1 MVAGS
6 RLGTAASRGAPAA
19 DRRMPDMEPSLAS
32 CLIVMSGGALGTLA
46 RYGVTFAT
54 MQLSRAVPW
63 GTILCNV
70 TGSLL
75 IGLVAGLTLAMA
87 RTPAVNLGTSLVI
100 RPSI

>member
-1 MVAGS
+1 
-6 RLGTAASRGAPAA
+6 
-19 DRRMPDMEPSLAS
+19 MPDMEPSLAS

-75 IGLVAGLTLAMA
+75 IGLVAGLT
-87 RTPAVNLGTSLVI
+87 R
-100 RPSI
+100 R